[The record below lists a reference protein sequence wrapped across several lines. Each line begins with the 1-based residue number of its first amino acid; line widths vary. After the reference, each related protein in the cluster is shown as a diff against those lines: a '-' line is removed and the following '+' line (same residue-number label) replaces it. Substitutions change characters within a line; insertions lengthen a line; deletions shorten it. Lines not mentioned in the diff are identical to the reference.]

1 MELTLT
7 VVVSTISTIR
17 VIELATSTVRVIE
30 LAASNPASGKGRVN
44 VSAGLRLWSRM
55 EASGRMSWD
64 DKTLKASTR
73 QNRRQ
78 GRECVLVCETR

>member
-30 LAASNPASGKGRVN
+30 LAASNPTSGKGRVN

-64 DKTLKASTR
+64 DKASTR
-73 QNRRQ
+73 KNRRQ